1 MKSILTKKYDLQE
14 VDRIANGWEIQNG
27 NQVYMDV
34 ELICST
40 TCGNLNSYSRNIDD
54 EWVRDYMKSLKSDFK
69 RTEERV

>member
-1 MKSILTKKYDLQE
+1 MYNIVFLDFDLVRSILVKKYDLE
-14 VDRIANGWEIQNG
+14 N
-27 NQVYMDV
+27 MDV

-54 EWVRDYMKSLKSDFK
+54 EGVRDYMKSLKSDFK